1 MNITDWITAIS
12 TLIIA
17 IFTIKLACIA
27 KDTADSWKEQRK
39 PEAIR
44 TVIGYI
50 LEFSQYSYRITRSI
64 DISVDDFIGLR
75 TIFEKIEPALI
86 YLFYF
91 TEENRENIEKK
102 YRNLWIRLENIQKE
116 DLICKEDVGKC
127 IRDIAKQ
134 SLEDSEALI
143 ELIAKDKVL
152 EYQHKYAH
160 LLYAHPKFK

>member
-44 TVIGYI
+44 TVIGYF
-50 LEFSQYSYRITRSI
+50 LEFSQYAYRIKSSSN
-64 DISVDDFIGLR
+64 ISVDDFIGLR

-91 TEENRENIEKK
+91 TEENRKNIEKK
-102 YRNLWIRLENIQKE
+102 YRNLWIRLENIQEENLRYNE
-116 DLICKEDVGKC
+116 DAGKLI
-127 IRDIAKQ
+127 RNIAEK

-152 EYQHKYAH
+152 K
-160 LLYAHPKFK
+160 